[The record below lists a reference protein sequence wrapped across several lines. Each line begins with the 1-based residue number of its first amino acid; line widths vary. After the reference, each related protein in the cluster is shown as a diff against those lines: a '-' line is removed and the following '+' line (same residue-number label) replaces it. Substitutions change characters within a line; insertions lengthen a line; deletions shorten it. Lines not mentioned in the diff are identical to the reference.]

1 MRILKK
7 SLSAVLILVLVF
19 CMTACGKKGSET
31 ADNETL
37 LQLEKPATGDTIV
50 EIKTNKGSFS
60 IVLYPQ
66 YAPKA
71 VENFLTLAQ
80 SGYYDDLPFH
90 KVIDDFVIQ
99 TGDPSGTGTG
109 GESIWGSHFENE
121 TTPALHNFTGAVGM
135 ASDGSKNGNGSQF
148 YIVASS
154 KVSDETV
161 QLMRD
166 AEYSETV
173 IEAYKSHGGLPQ
185 LDLRYTVFGQVV
197 TGLDVIEKIAS
208 AKVDEMYRPTNDI
221 VIKSISVYTY
231 GS

>member
-1 MRILKK
+1 MKLLKK
-7 SLSAVLILVLVF
+7 PLSVILILILIF
-19 CMTACGKKGSET
+19 SMTACGKKASEA

-37 LQLEKPATGDTIV
+37 LQLEKPATGDTVV
-50 EIKTNKGSFS
+50 EIKTSKGTFS

-71 VENFLTLAQ
+71 VENFLSLAQ

-99 TGDPSGTGTG
+99 TGDPTGTGTG

-135 ASDGSKNGNGSQF
+135 ASDGSKNGNSSQF

-154 KVSDETV
+154 KVTDETI

-173 IEAYKSHGGLPQ
+173 IDAYKSHGGLPQ
-185 LDLRYTVFGQVV
+185 LDLRYTVFGQVIS
-197 TGLDVIEKIAS
+197 GLDVIEKIAS
-208 AKVDEMYRPTNDI
+208 AKVDELYRPTKDI
-221 VIKSISVYTY
+221 TIKSITVYTY